1 MALYRLV
8 PLRTPAPANLPV
20 LCLDCSEAAFGWQ
33 DGVAIRPE
41 LSPQTELGRELY
53 DHRGDTG
60 MWLDWPGEEIN
71 LAHDPRY
78 ESVVA
83 ELHKRVLEYIR
94 L

>member
-1 MALYRLV
+1 MRSCA
-8 PLRTPAPANLPV
+8 
-20 LCLDCSEAAFGWQ
+20 
-33 DGVAIRPE
+33 
-41 LSPQTELGRELY
+41 PQTELGRELY

-78 ESVVA
+78 ESVITD
-83 ELHKRVLEYIR
+83 LHKRVLEYIH

>member
-1 MALYRLV
+1 MFGQ
-8 PLRTPAPANLPV
+8 
-20 LCLDCSEAAFGWQ
+20 SKAAFVHWQ

-41 LSPQTELGRELY
+41 LAPQTELGRELY

-78 ESVVA
+78 ESVLA
-83 ELHKRVLEYIR
+83 ELHTRVLEYIR